1 VRYGHLMKPSEER
14 GTLHLIAL
22 SLSRTFII
30 AICHFVLVVS
40 THDVTSSTE
49 AFISIS
55 RRWSAPTQ
63 AKGCTGRAHWNA
75 TRSIDSPSYC
85 THKAI
90 GTEYNGR
97 HASSICTF
105 SRLKKQA
112 YSKVLSALWKVARN
126 IFFLYNEEN
135 QAGEH
140 ALHLYKTLHS
150 CSPSLQL
157 PSCVMTYHYIRFV
170 SSTAIH
176 SEYFRTHAHNCD
188 QKGA

>member
-1 VRYGHLMKPSEER
+1 MRYGHLIKPSEER

-22 SLSRTFII
+22 SLSPTFII

-40 THDVTSSTE
+40 THDVSSSTE

-55 RRWSAPTQ
+55 RHWSVHTQ

-97 HASSICTF
+97 YASSIRTF

-126 IFFLYNEEN
+126 IF
-135 QAGEH
+135 
-140 ALHLYKTLHS
+140 
-150 CSPSLQL
+150 
-157 PSCVMTYHYIRFV
+157 SCVTRKTKQV
-170 SSTAIH
+170 SMHCIFTRRSIAVLLL
-176 SEYFRTHAHNCD
+176 SSYLCM
-188 QKGA
+188 